1 MRFILFLVRLFTME
15 LDNYNFNSVMIH
27 SFTINSEVIDK
38 NYIIN
43 ELNQRK
49 ILKLSGQK
57 LSDLQNSKSSD
68 DATHKQFDPFIW
80 LNREYG
86 KSEHTGEPFQRNY
99 LWLMRYLTL
108 VVQMTYSNRTQPI
121 WFFKNTS

>member
-1 MRFILFLVRLFTME
+1 ME
-15 LDNYNFNSVMIH
+15 LDNPKFSSVMIL
-27 SFTINSEVIDK
+27 SFLIDGEIIDK
-38 NYIIN
+38 NYIIE
-43 ELNQRK
+43 ELLQRK
-49 ILKLSGQK
+49 FTKLSGQK
-57 LSDLQNSKSSD
+57 LASKTSDGS
-68 DATHKQFDPFIW
+68 THKQFDPFIW

-121 WFFKNTS
+121 WFFKNIKRFLELYCFF